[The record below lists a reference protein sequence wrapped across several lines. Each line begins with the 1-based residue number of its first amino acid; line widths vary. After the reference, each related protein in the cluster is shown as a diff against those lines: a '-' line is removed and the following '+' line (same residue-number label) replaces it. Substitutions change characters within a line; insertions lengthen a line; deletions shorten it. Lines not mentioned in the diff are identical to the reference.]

1 MQLLGLDTTIIEYD
15 KDSLSWKLGVY
26 SLSTTASTDAPLE
39 SFVLGSHNWL
49 IQEDNVKCSRKGE
62 SYKRMLKLT
71 GCKEGEFT
79 CSDGQCIRMEE
90 RCDQIIN
97 CIDESDENNCK
108 LIAFKENYNQKVPP
122 FTITITDFSVIPA
135 KIRISTQLKN
145 VLAISEFSHT
155 IDLKLGITL
164 KWYENRVLYH
174 NLKIEEAL
182 NVLTDVEVYIIHF
195 KNISVILH
203 LHEHLGKQA
212 LDSLHYL
219 PEY

>member
-1 MQLLGLDTTIIEYD
+1 M
-15 KDSLSWKLGVY
+15 
-26 SLSTTASTDAPLE
+26 
-39 SFVLGSHNWL
+39 
-49 IQEDNVKCSRKGE
+49 
-62 SYKRMLKLT
+62 
-71 GCKEGEFT
+71 
-79 CSDGQCIRMEE
+79 
-90 RCDQIIN
+90 
-97 CIDESDENNCK
+97 
-108 LIAFKENYNQKVPP
+108 PP

>member
-1 MQLLGLDTTIIEYD
+1 
-15 KDSLSWKLGVY
+15 
-26 SLSTTASTDAPLE
+26 
-39 SFVLGSHNWL
+39 
-49 IQEDNVKCSRKGE
+49 
-62 SYKRMLKLT
+62 
-71 GCKEGEFT
+71 
-79 CSDGQCIRMEE
+79 MEE
-90 RCDQIIN
+90 RCDQIMN
-97 CIDESDENNCK
+97 CKDESDEENCQ
-108 LIAFKENYNQKVPP
+108 LIAFKNNYNKKVPP
-122 FTITITDFSVIPA
+122 FTITKNNSVLPA
-135 KIRISTQLKN
+135 QIRVSTHLKN